1 MSNRWKPSDCAKV
14 VLSLEATQAKL
25 KKSEKLKK
33 LETKIQQQSES
44 QFSQAKVILESIEKQ
59 VITLTLEK
67 IEQVASEALL
77 SPGCEISLWNYQTR
91 CAIKHF
97 LSIWRVGF
105 KIKIKER
112 LILSCVFFLIFLFN
126 SFFVFIYIWKRSYW
140 RHDLFN
146 IF

>member
-1 MSNRWKPSDCAKV
+1 MFEQISPIHSKSKIMSNRWKPSDCAKV

-67 IEQVASEALL
+67 NRAS
-77 SPGCEISLWNYQTR
+77 S
-91 CAIKHF
+91 
-97 LSIWRVGF
+97 V
-105 KIKIKER
+105 
-112 LILSCVFFLIFLFN
+112 
-126 SFFVFIYIWKRSYW
+126 
-140 RHDLFN
+140 
-146 IF
+146 